1 MEEKTVS
8 GNTTYPALVGNIIA
22 SLRKEMSIGQA
33 EFSAMVGVGQST
45 WSRIEKG
52 QSALTVEQLAKAA
65 MQLDLQPHELL
76 AVVDGARD
84 SLEAQGIGTLLDR
97 IGAGN
102 MALLGSIPVVGPT
115 LTAILSGI
123 STYREYSSFQ
133 HEPVNNQ
140 EVGDGE
146 QAVDKANKNE
156 STGDCSGAE
165 SGTKKQA

>member
-1 MEEKTVS
+1 MEEQSVS

-22 SLRKEMSIGQA
+22 SLRKERSIGQA

-65 MQLDLQPHELL
+65 GQLDLQPHQLL
-76 AVVDGARD
+76 AVVDGAREN
-84 SLEAQGIGTLLDR
+84 LEAQGIGTLLDR

-115 LTAILSGI
+115 LTAVLSGI
-123 STYREYSSFQ
+123 STYSEYSSF
-133 HEPVNNQ
+133 PQ
-140 EVGDGE
+140 ESGHNRQVGDEGQE
-146 QAVDKANKNE
+146 MGFNANK
-156 STGDCSGAE
+156 T
-165 SGTKKQA
+165 

>member
-1 MEEKTVS
+1 MEEKPVS

-33 EFSAMVGVGQST
+33 EFSAMIGVGQST

-52 QSALTVEQLAKAA
+52 ESALTVEQLAKAA
-65 MQLDLQPHELL
+65 MQLGLQPHQLL
-76 AVVDGARD
+76 AAVDGARE

-123 STYREYSSFQ
+123 SSYREYSSFP
-133 HEPVNNQ
+133 HETVNNQ
-140 EVGDGE
+140 QVGDGGE
-146 QAVDKANKNE
+146 AIDKANKNE
-156 STGDCSGAE
+156 NTGDRSGPE
-165 SGTKKQA
+165 SATKKEA

>member
-1 MEEKTVS
+1 MEEQSVS

-22 SLRKEMSIGQA
+22 SLRKERSIGQA

-65 MQLDLQPHELL
+65 GQLELQPHQLL
-76 AVVDGARD
+76 AVVDGAREN
-84 SLEAQGIGTLLDR
+84 LEAQGIGTLLDR

-115 LTAILSGI
+115 LTAVLSRRMR
-123 STYREYSSFQ
+123 T
-133 HEPVNNQ
+133 
-140 EVGDGE
+140 GE
-146 QAVDKANKNE
+146 SPASRAL
-156 STGDCSGAE
+156 
-165 SGTKKQA
+165 